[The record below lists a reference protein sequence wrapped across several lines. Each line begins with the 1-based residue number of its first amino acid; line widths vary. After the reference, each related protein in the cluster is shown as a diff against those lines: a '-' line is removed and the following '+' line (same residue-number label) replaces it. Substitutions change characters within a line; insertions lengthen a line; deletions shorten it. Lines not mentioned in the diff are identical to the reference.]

1 MAFYV
6 RLDQFTMKIN
16 VTEVIS
22 FVCIQVD
29 KQKLHVYLNK
39 SYIMNYEIIQH

>member
-1 MAFYV
+1 MM
-6 RLDQFTMKIN
+6 TE
-16 VTEVIS
+16 VTEVNS

-39 SYIMNYEIIQH
+39 SYIMNYEIIQHWNDENR